1 MSITIP
7 SHTFLAEVGEN
18 IDLFPAP
25 SELTVVQTAEFLR
38 TTERHVNDML
48 DAGYFEFR
56 RESGERLVLWS
67 SLIEYVQMR
76 KRRRAWL
83 AEMVRE
89 NQEMGLYDMEPYG
102 TESYDAYTIVH

>member
-1 MSITIP
+1 MSIVIP
-7 SHTFLAEVGEN
+7 SHPFLVEDGQN

-56 RESGERLVLWS
+56 RESGGRLVLWS
-67 SLIEYVQMR
+67 SLVEYEQMR
-76 KRRRAWL
+76 KARRAWL
-83 AEMVRE
+83 DEEARE
-89 NQEMGLYDMEPYG
+89 NQELGLYDMEPYM
-102 TESYDAYTIVH
+102 EPYDD